1 LSFVLAIFGFG
12 SLGLKIDILKPLI
25 YLVPFVALCH
35 DIYIF
40 SEDYKVKRIDY
51 FIKLLRNHN
60 IEIDSIIFKNQLLY
74 EIDDNISFIEGY
86 WEIWVT
92 YYREPYATYVSF
104 VITLLASIGSAII
117 ILIDIRANDKSYIF
131 FLGWAVLVS
140 ISITIIFLIGKRL
153 TFKKRKIEVEEELR
167 KLKL

>member
-1 LSFVLAIFGFG
+1 MDRAKKFLEQLYNEKEIHKEHRHKHLLYKLSFVLAIFGFG

-40 SEDYKVKRIDY
+40 SEDYKVKRIGY

-86 WEIWVT
+86 WEI
-92 YYREPYATYVSF
+92 
-104 VITLLASIGSAII
+104 
-117 ILIDIRANDKSYIF
+117 
-131 FLGWAVLVS
+131 
-140 ISITIIFLIGKRL
+140 
-153 TFKKRKIEVEEELR
+153 
-167 KLKL
+167 